1 MARKPSR
8 PEGSFGRDPFASDEE
23 ILRATFFGT
32 GTAAKDAAPPEAAG
46 PEPTWRVIS
55 ISLYPEDIER
65 LDAMVAELRAGG
77 HRRANRS
84 ALIRHAL
91 ATVDLSRFPRGI

>member
-23 ILRATFFGT
+23 ILRSTFFGT
-32 GTAAKDAAPPEAAG
+32 EARAKPAAVEPEAVV
-46 PEPTWRVIS
+46 EPTWRVIS

-91 ATVDLSRFPRGI
+91 ATVDLTRFPRGI